1 MKKITRFG
9 KKFLY
14 RILEDYV
21 TIHAAYTTLFIF
33 MSLFPLLM
41 FLLNLLSI
49 MKVDEKIL
57 LNQIN
62 HFIPEAFQG
71 LVKSIINNIS
81 DSSSGLILSISVVTS
96 IWAASSGVYGI
107 MLGLNDVYR
116 TYDTRNYLE
125 KRSIAILY
133 TFVFVL
139 MVGVSLL
146 VLVFGRR
153 ITDLLTARFP
163 SWKTILD
170 KIHDLKYPVAF
181 LVLAFFFNIMYVVLP
196 HGVNRFF
203 QQTPGSIFA
212 SGGWLLFSY
221 VFSLYVNSA
230 GRTTLY
236 GSLAAVCFFLLW
248 MWVVMIIIFL
258 GGEINASIHDHKYGE
273 DIAELRMINE
283 HHIRERE
290 KQIRKDHM
298 INAMERYNL
307 RKTTTRTIDTNRL
320 VRQMEE
326 EQENADTLRREKEE
340 KEHPSKYSNN

>member
-1 MKKITRFG
+1 M
-9 KKFLY
+9 Y

-33 MSLFPLLM
+33 MSLFPMIM
-41 FLLNLLSI
+41 FLLNLMTI
-49 MKVDEKIL
+49 INVDQKVL
-57 LNQIN
+57 LNQID

-71 LVKSIINNIS
+71 LVKSIIENIA
-81 DSSSGLILSISVVTS
+81 DSSSGLILSITVVTS

-133 TFVFVL
+133 TFVFII

-153 ITDLLTARFP
+153 ITDLLTGRFP
-163 SWKTILD
+163 TWKTVLD
-170 KIHDLKYPVAF
+170 KIHELKYPVAF
-181 LVLAFFFNIMYVVLP
+181 LVLAFFFNVMYVVLP
-196 HGVNRFF
+196 HGVNKYF
-203 QQTPGSIFA
+203 QQTPGALFA

-221 VFSLYVNSA
+221 VYSLYVNSA
-230 GRTTLY
+230 ANRSLY
-236 GSLAAVCFFLLW
+236 GSLALVCFFLLW

-273 DIAELRMINE
+273 DIAEIRMINE
-283 HHIRERE
+283 HQIRERE
-290 KQIRKDHM
+290 KQIRKDHV

-307 RKTTTRTIDTNRL
+307 RKTTTRSIDTNRL
-320 VRQMEE
+320 IRQMEE
-326 EQENADTLRREKEE
+326 EQEEADRIRREKEE
-340 KEHPSKYSNN
+340 AEHPSNYSNN